1 MEAHCHRAPNPQWRD
16 VQIKGHLLSP
26 LPFMLL
32 LWNNGSMTSYKV
44 VDLFDVVCGLGQER
58 NSSRISKSKH
68 KSLKQQNILLMQM

>member
-1 MEAHCHRAPNPQWRD
+1 
-16 VQIKGHLLSP
+16 
-26 LPFMLL
+26 
-32 LWNNGSMTSYKV
+32 MTSYKV